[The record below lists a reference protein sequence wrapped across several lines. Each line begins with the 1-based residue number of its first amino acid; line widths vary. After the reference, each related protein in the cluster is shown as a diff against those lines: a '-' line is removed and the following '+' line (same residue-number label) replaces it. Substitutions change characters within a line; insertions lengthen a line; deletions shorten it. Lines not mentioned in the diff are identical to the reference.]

1 MLSPWS
7 NIAASSTMSYSC
19 SFWQELARPTKRRI
33 EEAKVLHPAF
43 YTDQSYAQI
52 ERERLFGMN
61 WFAAAHVHEVSNPG
75 DVKVIEVGK
84 TSIILTCDKDRKLH
98 AFYNSCRHRGARV
111 CSTSTTGCK
120 QLVCP
125 YHWWA
130 YRLDGS
136 LKATPPAA
144 LPKESRNFQDLGLL
158 PIPGLE
164 TFAGLVFLNQLPNPP
179 PLRDFLGDLPEKLQR
194 YDLEGLSKLKNA
206 VRHSA
211 TQKLFRKICNQ
222 TQKPCGED
230 DMELFSQK
238 KYDIGGDWKL
248 IAENFVD
255 FYHIDAV
262 HPELSRFSRVDD
274 HLPYQ
279 GDGQYVGFV
288 TSPLTDCGGP
298 GDSVKFNR
306 FPRLREVESQA
317 ALFFHIFPN
326 VSVTIYP
333 HSVYTLL
340 TLPSKTPGRT
350 EEPDKFDDL
359 VCTCTHNTL
368 QSFSFEK
375 AAVLNVAA
383 KLNVSIRHFHGH
395 VRKVKLANTT
405 AGGHFTMPSRRG
417 ALSSCGEDDNAITV
431 WTTEDAP
438 DKAQKIV
445 AASNA
450 DVPDA
455 EVVVEAIH
463 SYYWWDGKVHFDP
476 EWRVAVTTVAPFE
489 TVKDAIGKVH
499 SYDLPMMIYNLAD
512 VPDQHM
518 YWKGIVQLSTH
529 DATEL
534 AEPWHVKHSSCFTIL
549 S

>member
-1 MLSPWS
+1 MVMRRALLS
-7 NIAASSTMSYSC
+7 
-19 SFWQELARPTKRRI
+19 
-33 EEAKVLHPAF
+33 
-43 YTDQSYAQI
+43 
-52 ERERLFGMN
+52 
-61 WFAAAHVHEVSNPG
+61 
-75 DVKVIEVGK
+75 
-84 TSIILTCDKDRKLH
+84 
-98 AFYNSCRHRGARV
+98 
-111 CSTSTTGCK
+111 
-120 QLVCP
+120 
-125 YHWWA
+125 
-130 YRLDGS
+130 
-136 LKATPPAA
+136 
-144 LPKESRNFQDLGLL
+144 
-158 PIPGLE
+158 
-164 TFAGLVFLNQLPNPP
+164 
-179 PLRDFLGDLPEKLQR
+179 
-194 YDLEGLSKLKNA
+194 
-206 VRHSA
+206 
-211 TQKLFRKICNQ
+211 
-222 TQKPCGED
+222 
-230 DMELFSQK
+230 
-238 KYDIGGDWKL
+238 
-248 IAENFVD
+248 
-255 FYHIDAV
+255 
-262 HPELSRFSRVDD
+262 
-274 HLPYQ
+274 
-279 GDGQYVGFV
+279 
-288 TSPLTDCGGP
+288 
-298 GDSVKFNR
+298 
-306 FPRLREVESQA
+306 
-317 ALFFHIFPN
+317 
-326 VSVTIYP
+326 
-333 HSVYTLL
+333 
-340 TLPSKTPGRT
+340 
-350 EEPDKFDDL
+350 
-359 VCTCTHNTL
+359 TL

-534 AEPWHVKHSSCFTIL
+534 AGKLVEQRVVACAQTTSTGLLAVKTVDLASRIWHGFLGSQTHIVHELFVCTRKGKTPQLERLSGPQCASLRLDWRTCLNEELDCRACLAILVLCVLKYKALVDASSNAAVAWAAIGGNEGYLKWLEDECIGVK
-549 S
+549 